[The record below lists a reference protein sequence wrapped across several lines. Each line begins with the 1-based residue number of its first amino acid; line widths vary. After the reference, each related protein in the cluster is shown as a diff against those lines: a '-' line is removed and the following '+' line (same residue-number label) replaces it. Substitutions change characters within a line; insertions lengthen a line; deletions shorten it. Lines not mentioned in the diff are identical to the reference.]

1 MPQKQKIKFSLALV
15 LLISLFTLTGCIT
28 IITKKTD
35 GGIYKSFNKADTW
48 EPKSF
53 VSQFK
58 KKIVTISDV
67 NVKTIA
73 LSPQDSNFIYLGT
86 IENGLYASFDGGEK
100 WSSVL
105 TNKGRIESIAFD
117 PLAPAI
123 AYISQ
128 GSKIFK
134 TSNKGENWEEVY
146 LEAGQQVINYLAV
159 DPKDTNKI
167 YAGLKDGRLL
177 KSLDYGKTWQ
187 VVNDFEN
194 EIRQVLIN
202 KNNPSIIYVGTTDE
216 GFYRSS
222 DQGLTWQDLT
232 KEEGKFSGIRN
243 FIIGVFDSTKPDAL
257 IIATRYGLLKT
268 DDGGKTWQEIKLL
281 TLPEKANIVS
291 LTINPSNANEI
302 YYGTD
307 GKYGALFKTDDG
319 GKTWKT
325 IPLPSP
331 RAPFYLA
338 IDHYNPDI
346 IYLGV
351 YKIK

>member
-1 MPQKQKIKFSLALV
+1 MFQKQKEKLFLASVLV
-15 LLISLFTLTGCIT
+15 ILLFGLTGCIT
-28 IITKKTD
+28 IKTGKNE
-35 GGIYKSFNKADTW
+35 GGVYKSFNKADTW

-86 IENGLYASFDGGEK
+86 VGNGLYVSFDGGEK
-100 WSSVL
+100 WSNVL
-105 TNKGRIESIAFD
+105 TNKGQIESIAFD
-117 PLAPAI
+117 PLSPTI
-123 AYISQ
+123 AYVSQ

-134 TSNKGENWEEVY
+134 TSNQGKNWEEVY
-146 LEAGQQVINYLAV
+146 LEAGQQIINCLAV
-159 DPKDTNKI
+159 DSKETNKI

-177 KSLDYGKTWQ
+177 KSLDYGKTWK
-187 VVNDFEN
+187 VANNFEN
-194 EIRQVLIN
+194 EIKQVLIN
-202 KNNPSIIYVGTTDE
+202 QNNPSIVYAGTLDK
-216 GFYRSS
+216 GFYKSL
-222 DQGLTWQDLT
+222 DQGSTWQNLT
-232 KEEGKFSGIRN
+232 EEEGKFSGIKK
-243 FIIGVFDSTKPDAL
+243 FKIAVFDSTKADAL
-257 IIATRYGLLKT
+257 IIATKYGLLKT
-268 DDGGKTWQEIKLL
+268 DDGGKIWQEIKLL
-281 TLPEKANIVS
+281 TLPGKVDILS
-291 LTINPSNANEI
+291 LTINPSKANEI
-302 YYGTD
+302 YYGAKD
-307 GKYGALFKTDDG
+307 ALFKTDDS